1 MSCTKHIFS
10 DRRWSIGGSRSNTPI
25 PPARRSGARPPE
37 ASRRRRERAEEDAAV
52 RWPGGASDLRGSA
65 RLILFST
72 LFYECATAMR
82 PIAGEDGEEAA
93 RKGGAR
99 WAVAGPWAQP
109 WWARTGRCF
118 IRLVARP
125 PGFGGFYASDPVGP
139 AFLGLGLKSTDV
151 NGTQRPSL
159 ARGIRMGWAVPNNV
173 VIFVGGPVVRG

>member
-37 ASRRRRERAEEDAAV
+37 ASRRRREREEEDEAV
-52 RWPGGASDLRGSA
+52 RWSGGASDLRGSA

-72 LFYECATAMR
+72 LFYECATAR
-82 PIAGEDGEEAA
+82 SPIAGEGGRERLGREARGGRWLA
-93 RKGGAR
+93 RGPNPGGR
-99 WAVAGPWAQP
+99 
-109 WWARTGRCF
+109 RCF

-125 PGFGGFYASDPVGP
+125 PGFGAFYASDPVGP

-151 NGTQRPSL
+151 SGTQRPSWR
-159 ARGIRMGWAVPNNV
+159 ARSGWVGPRP
-173 VIFVGGPVVRG
+173 IFVGSPVVRG

>member
-1 MSCTKHIFS
+1 VAGW
-10 DRRWSIGGSRSNTPI
+10 RLRSE
-25 PPARRSGARPPE
+25 G
-37 ASRRRRERAEEDAAV
+37 V
-52 RWPGGASDLRGSA
+52 G
-65 RLILFST
+65 LILFST
-72 LFYECATAMR
+72 LFYECATAR
-82 PIAGEDGEEAA
+82 SPIAGEGGRERLGREARAGRWLA
-93 RKGGAR
+93 RGPNPGGR
-99 WAVAGPWAQP
+99 
-109 WWARTGRCF
+109 RCF

>member
-1 MSCTKHIFS
+1 V
-10 DRRWSIGGSRSNTPI
+10 RWS
-25 PPARRSGARPPE
+25 
-37 ASRRRRERAEEDAAV
+37 
-52 RWPGGASDLRGSA
+52 GGASDLRGSA

-109 WWARTGRCF
+109 WWAPVFHSVGRS
-118 IRLVARP
+118 A
-125 PGFGGFYASDPVGP
+125 GFGAFHAREPVGP

-159 ARGIRMGWAVPNNV
+159 ARGFRMGWAVPNNV